1 MAPVETY
8 RSEEA
13 YRKARAYTHIHH
25 IPTHAKKVC
34 IKGKGCHKVNHGKK
48 KSGKKRVAGKG

>member
-13 YRKARAYTHIHH
+13 YRKARAYTHMHG
-25 IPTHAKKVC
+25 IPTHAEKVC
-34 IKGKGCHKVNHGKK
+34 IKGKGCHKVNHSKK
-48 KSGKKRVAGKG
+48 KAKKRMARKRA